1 MTPGQEPPGVYTE
14 VFTEFSRNPL
24 MDIQSLAQLF
34 ARSFFDCMSGPAWVK
49 DAANRYVAVNAAFR
63 KMCEFQVGGAEV
75 EVIDMSDFNLFPLE
89 MAEQV
94 QADDVEVIA
103 TRGAKRGALVI
114 FNPVGE
120 ARQYETHRVALL
132 DDSGVVAGTLGLA
145 LDVTQSAAR
154 RAQVRD
160 SEHRLSAVVNNLP
173 AVAFQRA
180 PDADWSMM
188 FVSDGC
194 RDLTGFDPADFVG
207 GRVRTW
213 ASIMS
218 ADDFVLAW
226 HDVQNQLARGLNY
239 SVEYRV
245 MPPDGEP
252 RWVNERGVGLRDSE
266 GQVTSLVGVIID
278 FTETR
283 HYLDEM
289 VRRDTHDTLTGV
301 ANRPLLVD
309 HLRHGIAY
317 GKRYERTVATFVV
330 NIDHFKYVNQSL
342 GHDAG
347 DELLKGVALR
357 LRSVLR
363 EHDTVARLG
372 ADSFAMTLIEIEN
385 LGGASQAMARVLH
398 SVRAPFMIGE
408 HEIVVTCSVGCAMY
422 PNDGLDPETL
432 LRRAD
437 TAMRHAR
444 SLGGD
449 CYYFYSADSD
459 RATEERLHM
468 ESNLRRAIENGE
480 FLLQYQPQVAAQD
493 GKFIGIEALVRWN
506 HAEMGMVSPGR
517 FIPVA
522 EESELIVSI
531 GTWVLEEA
539 CRQTKA
545 LIDEGF
551 PVGHVAVN
559 LSPRQFR
566 DRNLI
571 QKVGDILAR
580 TQLDPKFLELEITES
595 LAMKD
600 VDAVVAK
607 LRELKSLGLQ
617 MAIDDFGTGYSS
629 LSYLRRFPIDRLKI
643 DQSFTREVNS
653 STDGAA
659 IARAVIQLGH
669 ALDLRV
675 IAEGVETEAQLQF
688 LRDNGCDEIQ
698 GYYFSRPLDPVA
710 LRTLLLVTAGTGGVG
725 SVLQPA

>member
-1 MTPGQEPPGVYTE
+1 
-14 VFTEFSRNPL
+14 
-24 MDIQSLAQLF
+24 MDIASLAQLF
-34 ARSFFDCMSGPAWVK
+34 ARSFLDCMTAPAWVK
-49 DAANRYVAVNAAFR
+49 DAANRYVTVNAAFR
-63 KMCEFQVGGAEV
+63 GMCEFQLDGAQ
-75 EVIDMSDFNLFPLE
+75 IDVVDTTDFNLFPLE
-89 MAEQV
+89 MAEQL
-94 QADDVEVIA
+94 QAEDMEVIA
-103 TRGAKRGALVI
+103 TRSAKRGTLVI
-114 FNPVGE
+114 FNPAGK
-120 ARQYETHRVALL
+120 ARQYDTHRVALL
-132 DDSGVVAGTLGLA
+132 DDTGAVAGTLGVA

-160 SEHRLSAVVNNLP
+160 NERRLTTVMNHLP

-180 PDADWSMM
+180 PDADWTMS
-188 FVSDGC
+188 FISEGC
-194 RDLTGFDPADFVG
+194 RDLTGFDPTDFTG
-207 GRVRTW
+207 NAVRTW
-213 ASIMS
+213 ASIIS

-226 HDVQNQLARGLNY
+226 HDVQSQMAEGLNY
-239 SVEYRV
+239 GVEYRV
-245 MPPDGEP
+245 MSPDGEL
-252 RWVNERGVGLRDSE
+252 RWVKERGVGLRDSS
-266 GQVTSLVGVIID
+266 GQVTSLVGIITD

-289 VRRDTHDTLTGV
+289 VHRETHDTLTGV

-357 LRSVLR
+357 LRGALR

-372 ADSFAMTLIEIEN
+372 ADSFAMTLIELEN
-385 LGGASQAMARVLH
+385 LGGASHAMARVL
-398 SVRAPFMIGE
+398 SAVRAPFMIGE
-408 HEIVVTCSVGCAMY
+408 HEIVVTCSVGCALY
-422 PNDGLDPETL
+422 PNDGGDPETL

-437 TAMRHAR
+437 TAMRQAR

-449 CYYFYSADSD
+449 CYSFYSADSG
-459 RATEERLHM
+459 RATEERLYM
-468 ESNLRRAIENGE
+468 ESNLRRAVENGE
-480 FLLQYQPQVAAQD
+480 LMLQYQPQVAAKD
-493 GKFIGIEALVRWN
+493 GKFIGMEALVRWK
-506 HAEMGMVSPGR
+506 HPEMGMVSPGR

-522 EESELIVSI
+522 EESELIVTI
-531 GTWVLEEA
+531 GSWVLEEA

-566 DRNLI
+566 DRRLI
-571 QKVGDILAR
+571 EKVGEILTR
-580 TQLDPKFLELEITES
+580 TGLDPRFLELEITES

-607 LRELKSLGLQ
+607 LKELKNLGLQ

-675 IAEGVETEAQLQF
+675 IAEGVETRDQLQF
-688 LRDNGCDEIQ
+688 LRDNDCDEIQ

-710 LRTLLLVTAGTGGVG
+710 LRTLLLVGAQPGGAG
-725 SVLQPA
+725 SMLQPA

>member
-1 MTPGQEPPGVYTE
+1 
-14 VFTEFSRNPL
+14 
-24 MDIQSLAQLF
+24 MDIHSLAQLF
-34 ARSFFDCMSGPAWVK
+34 ARSFLDCVSDPAWVK
-49 DAANRYVAVNAAFR
+49 DAANRYVVVNAAFR
-63 KMCEFQVGGAEV
+63 KMCEFQLGGGEV
-75 EVIDMSDFNLFPLE
+75 EVIDMTDFNLFPLE

-94 QADDVEVIA
+94 QAEDLEVIS
-103 TRGAKRGALVI
+103 TRGAKRGVLVI
-114 FNPVGE
+114 FNPAGE
-120 ARQYETHRVALL
+120 ARQYDTHRVALL
-132 DDSGVVAGTLGLA
+132 DEAGVVAGTLGVA
-145 LDVTQSAAR
+145 FDVTQSAAR

-160 SEHRLSAVVNNLP
+160 NERRLSTLVDHLP

-180 PDADWSMM
+180 LDVDWTMS
-188 FVSDGC
+188 FVSAGC
-194 RDLTGFDPADFVG
+194 RDLTGFDPAEFTENG
-207 GRVRTW
+207 TRTW
-213 ASIMS
+213 ASIIS
-218 ADDFVLAW
+218 ADDFVTAW
-226 HDVQNQLARGLNY
+226 HDVQRQLTERSNY

-245 MPPDGEP
+245 TGADGEL
-252 RWVNERGVGLRDSE
+252 RWLKERGVSLRDSD
-266 GQVTSLVGVIID
+266 GQVTSLVGVITD
-278 FTETR
+278 FAETR

-289 VRRDTHDTLTGV
+289 VHRETHDTLTGV

-357 LRSVLR
+357 LLSALR
-363 EHDTVARLG
+363 AHDTVARLG

-385 LGGASQAMARVLH
+385 LGGASQAMNRVLQA
-398 SVRAPFMIGE
+398 VRAPFMIGE
-408 HEIVVTCSVGCAMY
+408 HEIVVTCSVGCALY
-422 PNDGLDPETL
+422 PNDGADPETL

-437 TAMRHAR
+437 TAMRQAR
-444 SLGGD
+444 SMGGD
-449 CYYFYSADSD
+449 CYYFYSADSG
-459 RATEERLHM
+459 RATEERLSM
-468 ESNLRRAIENGE
+468 ETNLRHAIENGE
-480 FLLQYQPQVAAQD
+480 FLLQYQPQVAAKD
-493 GKFIGIEALVRWN
+493 GKFIGMEALVRWK
-506 HAEMGMVSPGR
+506 HPEMGMVSPGR

-522 EESELIVSI
+522 EESELIVGI
-531 GTWVLEEA
+531 GSWVLEEA

-571 QKVGDILAR
+571 EKVADILAR

-607 LRELKSLGLQ
+607 LKELKNLGLQ

-688 LRDNGCDEIQ
+688 LRDNECDEIQ
-698 GYYFSRPLDPVA
+698 GYYFSRPLDLVA
-710 LRTLLLVTAGTGGVG
+710 LRTLLLVTAGAGGAG